1 MAVTESA
8 RTEFERDGVT
18 FLPGAL
24 PGASLRLAEEAFA
37 WSLAHPGPAASSPFE
52 GTGDGS
58 AGHFYQDLCNPAA
71 PTHPT
76 YTRLLRESPVASL
89 VADLWRQ
96 SDVWFMYE
104 QVFLKEGGE
113 SRRTP
118 WHQDAPYL
126 SVEGEHLAVAWITFD
141 EVPAADSLE
150 FVRGSHRSTLFN
162 TSAFDPDD
170 ETIPIH
176 DGLPRLPDIQAER
189 NRWDI
194 VSWAVTPGDLIV
206 FHPALLH
213 GGAATHP
220 GGRRRTLSLRF
231 FGPDATYV
239 TRPGGGVA
247 PMVEGLHERLRDGD
261 PFRDPAFPKLDI
273 RAIPGTDDAGA

>member
-1 MAVTESA
+1 MIVATSA
-8 RTEFERDGVT
+8 REEFQRDGVT
-18 FLPGAL
+18 CLPQAL
-24 PGASLRLAEEAFA
+24 PAESLRLAEEAFT
-37 WSLAHPGPAASSPFE
+37 WSLDHPGPGASAPFE
-52 GTGDGS
+52 GTGDAASGR
-58 AGHFYQDLCNPAA
+58 FYQDLCNPAA
-71 PTHPT
+71 PTEAR
-76 YTRLLRESPVASL
+76 YTRLLAESPLAGI
-89 VADLWRQ
+89 VADLWQ
-96 SDVWFMYE
+96 QDDVWFMYE

-126 SVEGEHLAVAWITFD
+126 SVEGEHLAVVWITFD

-150 FVRGSHRSTLFN
+150 FVRGSHRGTLYN

-170 ETIPIH
+170 ETIPLH
-176 DGLPRLPDIQAER
+176 EGLPRLPDIQADR
-189 NRWDI
+189 ARWDI

-247 PMVEGLHERLRDGD
+247 PMVEGLPDRLTDGD

-273 RAIPGTDDAGA
+273 RPTNPREDIGA